1 MKDDKSRILPL
12 LMDPRQP
19 DENNRAYAYRI
30 LRKNIMNIQLQ
41 PGCQLSEAELSEH
54 LVMSRTPIHETL
66 MMLKGEWLVDV
77 LPQRGSIVS
86 KISIQYINEGYAMRK
101 MLEPALLRSL
111 SGHLNQAQ
119 LSELHGLLEQQ
130 DGSACISHDV
140 LGDYFIT
147 LDNEFHKRLYTYA
160 GYDRIWQAMHN
171 VTTHMDRVRYLDTA
185 LCQMDMET

>member
-54 LVMSRTPIHETL
+54 LVMSRTPIHEAL

-86 KISIQYINEGYAMRK
+86 KISIQYINEGICHAQDAGTRFAAQPVRPP
-101 MLEPALLRSL
+101 E
-111 SGHLNQAQ
+111 SGTAQ
-119 LSELHGLLEQQ
+119 
-130 DGSACISHDV
+130 
-140 LGDYFIT
+140 
-147 LDNEFHKRLYTYA
+147 
-160 GYDRIWQAMHN
+160 
-171 VTTHMDRVRYLDTA
+171 
-185 LCQMDMET
+185 